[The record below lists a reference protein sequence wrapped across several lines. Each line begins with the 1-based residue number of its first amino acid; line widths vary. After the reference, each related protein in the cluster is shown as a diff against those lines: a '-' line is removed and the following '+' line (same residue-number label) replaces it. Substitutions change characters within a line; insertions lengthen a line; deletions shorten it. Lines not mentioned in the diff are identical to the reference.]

1 MEKGI
6 KEEYN
11 KFISLKESLLSFAE
25 VLKSTA
31 ESLNL
36 VEDRF
41 KKKDIGQMEFLLKK
55 VDVQE
60 LEKQSISV
68 ESDMLYSYF
77 RIKAL
82 TGEI

>member
-1 MEKGI
+1 VEKGI